1 MKSRTSSIPIGLFL
15 IGFFWLARGYQRP
28 EPGEINKTY
37 GDAVN
42 KVNDRYIL
50 ANDHDFAP
58 VREEAEKFI
67 AAGGD
72 LNWTNSQGDTLLL
85 MAILNNDMGLCRSV
99 LAKSRTSVNT
109 PDAVDE
115 TPLLHAVEQK
125 QENTELVKLLLDYGA
140 NPNLGLYDKK
150 LRRSPLGMAVYKGYV
165 NSARLLMDKGADINE
180 HVGEGNS
187 PLHMAVMLGNVQIVR
202 LLLEHGAVQRKND
215 HGETPLRIAQRL
227 QHRQEHL
234 AFDELV
240 SLLKSTRQ

>member
-1 MKSRTSSIPIGLFL
+1 
-15 IGFFWLARGYQRP
+15 
-28 EPGEINKTY
+28 
-37 GDAVN
+37 
-42 KVNDRYIL
+42 
-50 ANDHDFAP
+50 
-58 VREEAEKFI
+58 
-67 AAGGD
+67 
-72 LNWTNSQGDTLLL
+72 
-85 MAILNNDMGLCRSV
+85 
-99 LAKSRTSVNT
+99 
-109 PDAVDE
+109 
-115 TPLLHAVEQK
+115 LHAVEQK